1 MIAAFHS
8 PLRFE
13 DQNAGADGI
22 RLQLIDALVYDS
34 AVLQRSIIVPAGFVT
49 DLASIP
55 QLLWNVLPPIGAY
68 DEAAVVHDYLFQQP
82 PAGVTLPLANAVLN
96 EAMGVC
102 RVRRWKRCA
111 IYAGV
116 IVGGWVPWNRY
127 RRAEAARA

>member
-1 MIAAFHS
+1 MIAAFQS

-34 AVLQRSIIVPAGFVT
+34 ALLQRSLLVPAGFVT

-68 DEAAVVHDYLFQQP
+68 DEAAVVHDYLFQHP
-82 PAGVTLPLANAVLN
+82 PDGVTLRLANAVLN
-96 EAMGVC
+96 EAMAVC
-102 RVRRWKRCA
+102 RVRRWKRRA

-116 IVGGWVPWNRY
+116 VIGGWVTWNRY